1 MSLEISNQEQLKIL
15 EFNSN
20 TLETSLFQVED
31 VVNDNA
37 CFYRAFANGLNYTSP
52 NKSLHDIKDLKHFGT
67 YKDLEETYQH
77 PDWGYY
83 SDKQDKL
90 ARYLQGKSYRWIK
103 RNYKNQLEE
112 YGMDMG
118 TMILLTHEID
128 IDMYLDRYKYF
139 AGDIILESY
148 DEASNQDI
156 EIDNVIEYEMEDRWG
171 GMPEQ
176 VALSESY
183 KIPIIIL
190 TSQKYDKRYKKIVN
204 GKIRLNKPEKNV
216 RFKILQI
223 YGKKYIGSK
232 TPIFLLWKKKDRIG
246 HYMSLYPKN
255 KEFITN
261 ILTNQI
267 NDYKISA

>member
-1 MSLEISNQEQLKIL
+1 MSMSLEISNPEQLKIIK
-15 EFNSN
+15 FNSN
-20 TLETSLFQVED
+20 TLDTNLFQVED

-37 CFYRAFANGLNYTSP
+37 CFYRAFANCLNYSSP
-52 NKSLHDIKDLKHFGT
+52 NKSLHDVKDLKHFGK
-67 YKDLEETYQH
+67 YKNLEETYQH

-83 SDKQDKL
+83 SEKQDKL

-103 RNYKNQLEE
+103 KNYSNQMKE

-128 IDMYLDRYKYF
+128 IDVYLDRYKYF

-148 DEASNQDI
+148 DNME
-156 EIDNVIEYEMEDRWG
+156 DNNVNENKEFEMEDRWG

-190 TSQKYDKRYKKIVN
+190 TSQKYDTRYKKIVN

-216 RFKILQI
+216 RFKVLQI
-223 YGKKYIGSK
+223 YGKKYIGSRI
-232 TPIFLLWKKKDRIG
+232 PIFLLWKKKDRIG

-255 KEFITN
+255 EN
-261 ILTNQI
+261 IVTKIVSNLI
-267 NDYKISA
+267 NDCKTSD

>member
-1 MSLEISNQEQLKIL
+1 MSLLVNNQEQLKII
-15 EFNSN
+15 EFNTN
-20 TLETSLFQVED
+20 TLDTNLFQVED

-37 CFYRAFANGLNYTSP
+37 CFYRAFANGLNYSSP
-52 NKSLHDIKDLKHFGT
+52 NKSLHDIKDLKHFGI
-67 YKDLEETYQH
+67 YKDLEETYQN

-90 ARYLQGKSYRWIK
+90 ARYLQNKSYRWIK
-103 RNYKNQLEE
+103 RNYKDQLEE

-128 IDMYLDRYKYF
+128 IDTYLDRYTYF
-139 AGDIILESY
+139 AGDIILESF
-148 DEASNQDI
+148 DAISNKSN

-183 KIPIIIL
+183 KIPIIIV
-190 TSQKYDKRYKKIVN
+190 TSQKYDKRYNKIVN

-223 YGKKYIGSK
+223 YGKKFIKSNP
-232 TPIFLLWKKKDRIG
+232 PIFLLWKKKDRVG
-246 HYMSLYPKN
+246 HYMSLYPKSN
-255 KEFITN
+255 EIVSN
-261 ILTNQI
+261 IMSNQV
-267 NDYKISA
+267 NDYKMFD